1 MVHQADTKRQA
12 GANRYRQVS
21 RKNRMSRGQS
31 AVEFALMSS
40 IALAVMLI
48 GVQFALI
55 GQAALAVSQGA
66 SALARYAAVNPG
78 AMGPNSSVTASSL
91 PSAAQQL
98 LSSSILTNSGGD
110 LTVTTA
116 SYTGTTT
123 TTTSSPGYT
132 DRAVITMSYNAASKI
147 FLPSSTL
154 LGITFPTT
162 LTASDSQMYE

>member
-1 MVHQADTKRQA
+1 MT
-12 GANRYRQVS
+12 NRSKAKNQSRVNGCPQVS
-21 RKNRMSRGQS
+21 RKKRMSRGQS
-31 AVEFALMSS
+31 MVEFALMSS

-78 AMGPNSSVTASSL
+78 TMGPNSSVSASSL

-98 LSSSILTNSGGD
+98 LSSSILTNAGTD
-110 LTVTTA
+110 LTVTVA

-123 TTTSSPGYT
+123 TATSSPGYT
-132 DRAVITMSYNAASKI
+132 DRTVVSMSYNAASKI